1 MRKEAGLKLWTRS
14 SIRSRKRQDPGC
26 HEKAHEDEIKSEVL
40 ADEMVLGETDG
51 YVKEWNINKEA
62 VTMGVK
68 KL

>member
-1 MRKEAGLKLWTRS
+1 MRLSQKYLQMK
-14 SIRSRKRQDPGC
+14 
-26 HEKAHEDEIKSEVL
+26 
-40 ADEMVLGETDG
+40 MVLGETDG